1 MSQRRKKKEF
11 VKGIVLQRIDR
22 LFDAAFV
29 EFPAH
34 AQRSDRY
41 VELVQKLATKY
52 RVPLGKTYKM
62 RFCRSCGAYF
72 VYGAN
77 ARVRIKDKR
86 TVITCLRCHDVRRY

>member
-1 MSQRRKKKEF
+1 MSRRQKKKEF
-11 VKGIVLQRIDR
+11 VRDIVLQRIDR
-22 LFDAAFV
+22 LFEEALI
-29 EFPAH
+29 EFPAN

-41 VELVQKLATKY
+41 VELVQKLATKH

-72 VYGAN
+72 VYGTN

-86 TVITCLRCHDVRRY
+86 TVITCLRCHDIRRY

>member
-1 MSQRRKKKEF
+1 MPRRQKNKQF
-11 VKGIVLQRIDR
+11 VKDIVLQRIDR
-22 LFDAAFV
+22 LFDAALV

-41 VELVQKLATKY
+41 VRLVRKLATKH

-62 RFCRSCGAYF
+62 RFCRRCGAYF

-86 TVITCLRCHDVRRY
+86 TVITCLRCCDVRRY

>member
-1 MSQRRKKKEF
+1 MSRQRKKKQF
-11 VKGIVLQRIDR
+11 VKDIVLQRVDR
-22 LFDAAFV
+22 LFDAALV

-41 VELVQKLATKY
+41 VELVQKLTTKY

-62 RFCRSCGAYF
+62 RFCRSCGAFF